1 MARGRIEALDV
12 SAGDR
17 VAAGQRLAVLD
28 NFDLSAA
35 HSKVVSTEAGLNQ
48 AKAQLATAD
57 AAYVRAT
64 NLFHGN
70 AVPQKDVETTR
81 AAAASMEAEVR
92 TKEAELRQYQQEEA
106 RLFRCIAPLRGR
118 TRPLAKRRSIP
129 AAPLSRH
136 TSLVANGQAQITSGL
151 AAGTQ
156 VDSRRR

>member
-35 HSKVVSTEAGLNQ
+35 YSKVVSTEAGLNQ

-92 TKEAELRQYQQEEA
+92 VAAVPA
-106 RLFRCIAPLRGR
+106 RRG
-118 TRPLAKRRSIP
+118 
-129 AAPLSRH
+129 AA
-136 TSLVANGQAQITSGL
+136 VAGA
-151 AAGTQ
+151 
-156 VDSRRR
+156 SRRYGEGLVH